1 MSLRNKFFPVAF
13 VLALLSS
20 SFTYAGAAAGGAIAG
35 TVTDPKGA
43 VVVGATVTVTD
54 AAGKQAHAPVATD
67 AQGRYKIEGLP
78 AGTYTVVVS
87 AAGFREARREQ
98 VSVSEGKAAALDFRL
113 EVGPVEGGTVTVT
126 QSGIKPNTDPIYRQ
140 LRQQAESAQEFS
152 GDYAAV
158 NNLVLR
164 RDAATFTLRSGELYF
179 VPPVEGR
186 VTGAVFVGEGEFSL
200 TPPVEYEKHSLSLYT
215 GEPSITEQF
224 TKLTLRFT
232 DKTYEEIKSSPQAR
246 MATGGPQGS
255 RARDIYHDNQELLRK
270 ELRANMEMR
279 TLIDLYTPERPGFLT
294 AFIGG
299 KRFEKLVFQIDPL
312 GIPEVSPEE
321 ELLSSYGQTDG
332 GFWKI
337 GRAHV

>member
-1 MSLRNKFFPVAF
+1 MPFAK
-13 VLALLSS
+13 SS
-20 SFTYAGAAAGGAIAG
+20 AAAGGTVSG

-67 AQGRYKIEGLP
+67 AQGRYKIESLP

-113 EVGPVEGGTVTVT
+113 EVGPVEGGTVTIT

-200 TPPVEYEKHSLSLYT
+200 TPPVEYENLTNRAPRSSASL
-215 GEPSITEQF
+215 
-224 TKLTLRFT
+224 R
-232 DKTYEEIKSSPQAR
+232 
-246 MATGGPQGS
+246 
-255 RARDIYHDNQELLRK
+255 
-270 ELRANMEMR
+270 
-279 TLIDLYTPERPGFLT
+279 
-294 AFIGG
+294 
-299 KRFEKLVFQIDPL
+299 
-312 GIPEVSPEE
+312 
-321 ELLSSYGQTDG
+321 
-332 GFWKI
+332 
-337 GRAHV
+337 

>member
-20 SFTYAGAAAGGAIAG
+20 SFTSAGAAAGGAIAG

-43 VVVGATVTVTD
+43 VVVGATITVTD

-87 AAGFREARREQ
+87 APGFKEARREQ
-98 VSVSEGKAAALDFRL
+98 VSVAEGKAAALDFGL
-113 EVGPVEGGTVTVT
+113 EIAPVEAGTVEVK
-126 QSGIKPNTDPIYRQ
+126 SGGIKPNEDPVYRQ
-140 LRQQAESAQEFS
+140 LRQQAESAQDFS
-152 GDYAAV
+152 GEYAAV
-158 NNLVLR
+158 SNLVLR

-179 VPPVEGR
+179 LPPVEGR

-200 TPPVEYEKHSLSLYT
+200 TPPVEYEKRSLALFT

-232 DKTYEEIKSSPQAR
+232 DKTYEEIKASPQAKMGR
-246 MATGGPQGS
+246 CGPQSS
-255 RARDIYHDNQELLRK
+255 RARDIFRNNQGLLRRELHTNM
-270 ELRANMEMR
+270 ELR
-279 TLIDLYTPERPGFLT
+279 TLVDLYTPERPGFLV

-299 KRFEKLVFQIDPL
+299 RRLSEQGLPIAPPRLPQ
-312 GIPEVSPEE
+312 GSPAEA
-321 ELLSSYGQTDG
+321 LLAGYAQTDG
-332 GFWKI
+332 GF
-337 GRAHV
+337 RAAL